1 MATTEARAR
10 KGPYPMPYPAPDD
23 AVMDYKMFIGGEWV
37 ESVSGERFDVWSP
50 GDGSLIGSVPKGV
63 EADVHRAI
71 EAATKAQKEM
81 AKLSIPARAKL
92 LFKASEI
99 AYRRLEHDAH
109 VLCRECGKTITEAR
123 DEIDH
128 YSAPHFIE
136 AAEGI
141 KRYRGR
147 INPSIQE
154 DTLNKRIL
162 VIRQPMGV
170 IGIISPW
177 NWPHDIPNIAATHAL
192 AAGNAVILKPAST
205 TPYSALMLAEVFEEA
220 GFPAGAVN
228 VVTGPGGVVG
238 EELVSNPGTH
248 AIHFTGETV
257 TGEHLTR
264 IAGIKRLMLELGGNG
279 PLVVMDDAN
288 IEEAVEATITGCFY
302 LAGQVCTASERI
314 LVHEAVHDEFVEKLV
329 ERAKQVKVGNPL
341 DEDTDMGPL
350 NNPGNRA
357 KVQSHFDDA
366 RERGGTFLMGG
377 NIEGMYAD
385 VTIVDGVT
393 SDFLMARDET
403 FGPVAPIMTFKD
415 IDECLRIA
423 NETPYGL
430 QGAAFTSSLRT
441 AFLLGEGIECG
452 TVLINETNNCWDQL
466 SPFGGVKKSGLGRE
480 LSDWCFDELTEIKQ
494 LNIDIS
500 KVK

>member
-1 MATTEARAR
+1 MATEATRAA
-10 KGPYPMPYPAPDD
+10 GPYPTPYPAPADPP
-23 AVMDYKMFIGGEWV
+23 MDYKMYIGGEWV
-37 ESVSGERFDVWSP
+37 ESESGERMDVWSP
-50 GDGSLIGSVPKGV
+50 GDGSLIGSVPKGTA
-63 EADVHRAI
+63 ADVQKAN
-71 EAATKAQKEM
+71 AAAKKAEKEM
-81 AKLSIPARAKL
+81 ASLSVPARAKL
-92 LFKASEI
+92 LTRAGEI
-99 AYRRLEHDAH
+99 AFRRLEHDAR
-109 VLCRECGKTITEAR
+109 VLCRECGKTITEAIS
-123 DEIDH
+123 EIED
-128 YSAPHFIE
+128 YSAPHFVE

-177 NWPHDIPNIAATHAL
+177 NWPHDIPNIAATHGL
-192 AAGNAVILKPAST
+192 AAADAIVLKPAST
-205 TPYSALMLAEVFEEA
+205 TPYSALMLAEIYEEA
-220 GFPAGAVN
+220 GFPKGAIN
-228 VVTGPGGVVG
+228 VVTGPGAVVG
-238 EELVSNPGTH
+238 EELVSNPGTA
-248 AIHFTGETV
+248 AIHFTGETA
-257 TGEHLTR
+257 TGERLTQ
-264 IAGIKRLMLELGGNG
+264 IAGVKRLMLELGGNG
-279 PLVVMDDAN
+279 PLVVWEDAN
-288 IEEAVEATITGCFY
+288 LDEAVEATITGCFY

-329 ERAKQVKVGNPL
+329 ARASRVKVGNPL
-341 DEDTDMGPL
+341 DPGTDMGPL
-350 NNPGNRA
+350 NNLGNVA
-357 KVQSHFDDA
+357 KVQAHFDDA
-366 RERGGTFLMGG
+366 KERGGRFLLGG
-377 NIEGMYAD
+377 NIDGMYAE
-385 VTIVDGVT
+385 VTVVDGVT

-403 FGPVAPIMTFKD
+403 FGPVAPVMTFKD
-415 IDECLRIA
+415 MDECLRIA

-466 SPFGGVKKSGLGRE
+466 SPFGGIKKSGLGRE

>member
-1 MATTEARAR
+1 MATVEPTT
-10 KGPYPMPYPAPDD
+10 GPYPTPYAAPED
-23 AVMDYKMFIGGEWV
+23 APMEYKMYIGGEWV
-37 ESVSGERFDVWSP
+37 ESESGERFDVWSP
-50 GDGSLIGSVPKGV
+50 GDGSRIGSVPKGTA
-63 EADVHRAI
+63 ADVQRAI
-71 EAATKAQKEM
+71 EAAKKAQKEM
-81 AKLSIPARAKL
+81 AALSIPARAKL

-99 AYRRLEHDAH
+99 AYRRLEHDACI
-109 VLCRECGKTITEAR
+109 LCRECGKTITEAR
-123 DEIDH
+123 SEIED

-162 VIRQPMGV
+162 VIRQPAGV

-177 NWPHDIPNIAATHAL
+177 NWPHDIPNIALSHAL
-192 AAGNAVILKPAST
+192 AAGDAVVMKPAST
-205 TPYSALMLAEVFEEA
+205 TPFSVLMLAEIIEEA
-220 GFPAGAVN
+220 GFPKGAVN
-228 VVTGPGGVVG
+228 VVTGPGPVVG
-238 EELVSNPGTH
+238 EELVSNPGTA
-248 AIHFTGETV
+248 AIQFTGETA
-257 TGEHLTR
+257 TGERLTQ
-264 IAGIKRLMLELGGNG
+264 IAGVKRLMLELGGNG
-279 PLVVMDDAN
+279 PLVVWDDAN

-329 ERAKQVKVGNPL
+329 ARAKKVKVGNPL

-350 NNPGNRA
+350 NNPSNVA
-357 KVQSHFDDA
+357 KVKAHFDDA
-366 RERGGTFLMGG
+366 KERGGKFLMGG
-377 NIEGMYAD
+377 NIEGMYAE
-385 VTIVDGVT
+385 VTVVDGVT

-415 IDECLRIA
+415 MDECLCIA

-466 SPFGGVKKSGLGRE
+466 SPFGGIKKSGLGRE
-480 LSDWCFDELTEIKQ
+480 LSDWCFDELTEVKQ
-494 LNIDIS
+494 LNIDIT

>member
-1 MATTEARAR
+1 MATTEAGVRQ
-10 KGPYPMPYPAPDD
+10 GPYPTPYPAPDD

-63 EADVHRAI
+63 EADVHKAI
-71 EAATKAQKEM
+71 EAAKKAQKEM
-81 AKLSIPARAKL
+81 AKLSIPARSKL
-92 LFKASEI
+92 LFKASEV
-99 AYRRLEHDAH
+99 AYRRLEHDAR

-162 VIRQPMGV
+162 VIHQPMGV
-170 IGIISPW
+170 IGVISPW
-177 NWPHDIPNIAATHAL
+177 NWPHDIPNIAVTHAL

-205 TPYSALMLAEVFEEA
+205 TPYSALMLAEVYEEA
-220 GFPAGAVN
+220 GFPKGSVN

-238 EELVSNPGTH
+238 EELVSDPGTN
-248 AIHFTGETV
+248 AIHFTGETA

-288 IEEAVEATITGCFY
+288 LDEAVEATITGCFY

-314 LVHEAVHDEFVEKLV
+314 LVHEAIHDEFVEKLV
-329 ERAKQVKVGNPL
+329 ARAKQVKVGNPL
-341 DEDTDMGPL
+341 DDDTDMGPL
-350 NNPGNRA
+350 NNPGNIA
-357 KVQSHFDDA
+357 KVQAHYDDA

-377 NIEGMYAD
+377 NIEGMYSD
-385 VTIVDGVT
+385 VTVVDGVT

-480 LSDWCFDELTEIKQ
+480 LSDWCFDELTETKQ

>member
-1 MATTEARAR
+1 MATTESRAAV
-10 KGPYPMPYPAPDD
+10 GPYPTPYPAPKDTP
-23 AVMDYKMFIGGEWV
+23 MEYKMYVGGEWV
-37 ESVSGERFDVWSP
+37 ESESGERFDVWSP
-50 GDGSLIGSVPKGV
+50 GDGSRIGSVPKGTA
-63 EADVHRAI
+63 EDVKRAI
-71 EAATKAQKEM
+71 AAARKGHEAM
-81 AKLSIPARAKL
+81 AKLSIPARAKML
-92 LFKASEI
+92 HKAYEI
-99 AYRRLEHDAH
+99 ANRRLEHDAR
-109 VLCRECGKTITEAR
+109 VLCRECGKTINEAR
-123 DEIDH
+123 SEISD
-128 YSAPHFIE
+128 YSAPHFME

-141 KRYRGR
+141 KRYRGK
-147 INPSIQE
+147 INPSVQE

-162 VIRQPMGV
+162 VTRRPMGV
-170 IGIISPW
+170 VGVISPW
-177 NWPHDIPNIAATHAL
+177 NWPHDIPNIAVTHAL
-192 AAGNAVILKPAST
+192 AAGNGVIVKPAST
-205 TPYSALMLAEVFEEA
+205 TPYSALMLAEICEEA

-228 VVTGPGGVVG
+228 VVTGPGRTVG
-238 EELVSNPGTH
+238 EELVSNPGTN

-257 TGEHLTR
+257 TGDRLTR

-279 PLVVMDDAN
+279 PLVVMDDGN

-314 LVHEAVHDEFVEKLV
+314 LVHQAIHDEFVEKLV
-329 ERAKQVKVGNPL
+329 ARAKKVKVGNPL
-341 DEDTDMGPL
+341 EEDTDMGPL
-350 NNPGNRA
+350 NNLGNVA
-357 KVQSHFDDA
+357 KVRTHYDDA
-366 RERGGTFLMGG
+366 RAHGGRFLMGG
-377 NIEGMYAD
+377 TIDGLYSD

-430 QGAAFTSSLRT
+430 QGAAFTSNLRT

-466 SPFGGVKKSGLGRE
+466 SPFGGCKQSGLGRE
-480 LSDWCFDELTEIKQ
+480 LSDWCFDEVTEIKQ
-494 LNIDIS
+494 INIDIS

>member
-1 MATTEARAR
+1 MATVESQA
-10 KGPYPMPYPAPDD
+10 GPYPTPYAAPADPP
-23 AVMDYKMFIGGEWV
+23 MDCRMYIGGEWV
-37 ESVSGERFDVWSP
+37 ESESGERFDVWSP
-50 GDGSLIGSVPKGV
+50 GDGSRIGSVPKGTA
-63 EADVHRAI
+63 ADVQKAI
-71 EAATKAQKEM
+71 AAAKKAQKEM
-81 AKLSIPARAKL
+81 ASLSIPARAKL

-99 AYRRLEHDAH
+99 AYRRLDHDAR
-109 VLCRECGKTITEAR
+109 VLCRECGKTITEAV
-123 DEIDH
+123 DEIEH

-141 KRYRGR
+141 KRYRGKV
-147 INPSIQE
+147 NPSIQE

-177 NWPHDIPNIAATHAL
+177 NWPHDIPNIAATHGL
-192 AAGNAVILKPAST
+192 AAGNSIVLKPAST
-205 TPYSALMLAEVFEEA
+205 TPFSALMLAEIYEEA
-220 GFPAGAVN
+220 GFPKGAVN
-228 VVTGPGGVVG
+228 VVTGPGAVVG
-238 EELVSNPGTH
+238 EELVSNPGTA

-257 TGEHLTR
+257 TGERLTQ
-264 IAGIKRLMLELGGNG
+264 IAGVKRLMLELGGNG

-288 IEEAVEATITGCFY
+288 IDEAVEATITGCFY

-329 ERAKQVKVGNPL
+329 ARARKVRVGNPL
-341 DEDTDMGPL
+341 DPDTDMGPL
-350 NNPGNRA
+350 NNAGNLA
-357 KVQSHFDDA
+357 KVKAHLDDA
-366 RERGGTFLMGG
+366 RERGGEFLLGG
-377 NIEGMYAD
+377 DIDGMYAD
-385 VTIVDGVT
+385 VTVVDGVT

-415 IDECLRIA
+415 LDECLRIA

-466 SPFGGVKKSGLGRE
+466 SPFGGIKKSGLGRE

>member
-1 MATTEARAR
+1 MSTTEVRATS
-10 KGPYPMPYPAPDD
+10 PYPTPYPAPAD
-23 AVMDYKMFIGGEWV
+23 APMDYKMFIGGEWV
-37 ESVSGERFDVWSP
+37 ESESGERFDVYSP
-50 GDGSLIGSVPKGV
+50 GDGSLIGSVPKGTVKDAQRAV
-63 EADVHRAI
+63 EAAK
-71 EAATKAQKEM
+71 KAQKQM

-92 LFKASEI
+92 MEKASAI
-99 AYRRLEHDAH
+99 ATRRLEHDAR
-109 VLCRECGKTITEAR
+109 VLCRECGKTITEALSELG
-123 DEIDH
+123 DYCNPH
-128 YSAPHFIE
+128 YIE
-136 AAEGI
+136 AGEGI

-162 VIRQPMGV
+162 VMHQPMGV
-170 IGIISPW
+170 IGVISPW
-177 NWPHDIPNIAATHAL
+177 NWPADIPNIAITHAL
-192 AAGNAVILKPAST
+192 AAGNAVVIKPAST
-205 TPYSALMLAEVFEEA
+205 TPYSALMLAEIYEEA
-220 GFPAGAVN
+220 GFPKGSVN
-228 VVTGPGGVVG
+228 VVTGPGSTVG
-238 EELVSNPGTH
+238 EEIVRNPGTN

-257 TGEHLTR
+257 TGKRLTEV
-264 IAGIKRLMLELGGNG
+264 AGIKRLMLELGGNG

-288 IEEAVEATITGCFY
+288 LDEAVEATIVGCFY

-314 LVHEAVHDEFVEKLV
+314 LVHEAVHDEFVAKLV
-329 ERAKQVKVGNPL
+329 ARAKKVKVGNPL

-350 NNPGNRA
+350 NNLSNVA
-357 KVQSHFDDA
+357 KVQSHYDDA
-366 RERGGTFLMGG
+366 REHGGKFLMGG
-377 NIEGMYAD
+377 NIEGMYSD

-466 SPFGGVKKSGLGRE
+466 SPFGGVCAARSPVPAQQSSRRFGRG
-480 LSDWCFDELTEIKQ
+480 S
-494 LNIDIS
+494 
-500 KVK
+500 

>member
-1 MATTEARAR
+1 MATTEVRAR
-10 KGPYPMPYPAPDD
+10 GPYPTPYPAPADPP
-23 AVMDYKMFIGGEWV
+23 MDYKMFVGGEWV
-37 ESVSGERFDVWSP
+37 ESESGERFDVYSP
-50 GDGSLIGSVPKGV
+50 GDGSLIGSVPKGT
-63 EADVHRAI
+63 ARDVQSAI
-71 EAATKAQKEM
+71 AVARKAQKEM

-99 AYRRLEHDAH
+99 AYRRLEHDAR

-123 DEIDH
+123 DEIEH

-192 AAGNAVILKPAST
+192 AAGNAVIFKPAST
-205 TPYSALMLAEVFEEA
+205 TPYSALMLAEIFEEA

-238 EELVSNPGTH
+238 EELVSNPGTN

-288 IEEAVEATITGCFY
+288 LDEAVEATITGCFY

-314 LVHEAVHDEFVEKLV
+314 LVHEAIHDEFVDKLV
-329 ERAKQVKVGNPL
+329 KRAGQVKVGNPL
-341 DEDTDMGPL
+341 DGDTDMGPL
-350 NNPGNRA
+350 NNLQNVA
-357 KVQSHFDDA
+357 KVQSHYDDA
-366 RERGGTFLMGG
+366 RERGGSFLMGG
-377 NIEGMYAD
+377 TIDGMYSD

-430 QGAAFTSSLRT
+430 QGAAFTSNLRT

>member
-1 MATTEARAR
+1 MATVEPTTT
-10 KGPYPMPYPAPDD
+10 GPYPTPYPAPADPP
-23 AVMDYKMFIGGEWV
+23 MEYKMFIGGEWV
-37 ESVSGERFDVWSP
+37 ESESGERFDVWSP
-50 GDGSLIGSVPKGV
+50 GDGSRIGSVPKGTA
-63 EADVHRAI
+63 ADVQRAI
-71 EAATKAQKEM
+71 AAAKKGQAAM
-81 AKLSIPARAKL
+81 AALSIPARSKL

-99 AYRRLEHDAH
+99 AFRRLEHDAR

-123 DEIDH
+123 SEIED

-147 INPSIQE
+147 VNPSIQE

-177 NWPHDIPNIAATHAL
+177 NWPHDIPNIAATHGL
-192 AAGNAVILKPAST
+192 AAGDSIVMKPAST
-205 TPYSALMLAEVFEEA
+205 TPFSALMLAEIYEEA
-220 GFPAGAVN
+220 GFPQGRRQRRDRPRRGRRRGARQQSRD
-228 VVTGPGGVVG
+228 GGD
-238 EELVSNPGTH
+238 
-248 AIHFTGETV
+248 
-257 TGEHLTR
+257 
-264 IAGIKRLMLELGGNG
+264 
-279 PLVVMDDAN
+279 PLHRRDRAPASGSRRSPASSGSCSSSAATDRSSSWDDAN

-329 ERAKQVKVGNPL
+329 ARAKKVKVGNPL
-341 DEDTDMGPL
+341 DPDTDMGPL
-350 NNPGNRA
+350 NNPSNVA
-357 KVQSHFDDA
+357 KVKAHFDDA
-366 RERGGTFLMGG
+366 KERGGKFLLGG
-377 NIEGMYAD
+377 NIDGMYAD
-385 VTIVDGVT
+385 VTVVDGVT

-415 IDECLRIA
+415 MDECLRIA

>member
-1 MATTEARAR
+1 
-10 KGPYPMPYPAPDD
+10 MPR
-23 AVMDYKMFIGGEWV
+23 GTQ
-37 ESVSGERFDVWSP
+37 
-50 GDGSLIGSVPKGV
+50 
-63 EADVHRAI
+63 ADVQNAI
-71 EAATKAQKEM
+71 EAAKKAQKEM
-81 AKLSIPARAKL
+81 ASLSIPARAKL

-99 AYRRLEHDAH
+99 AYRRLEQDAR
-109 VLCRECGKTITEAR
+109 VLCRECGKTITEAL

-141 KRYRGR
+141 KRYRGT

-192 AAGNAVILKPAST
+192 AAGNAVVFKPAST
-205 TPYSALMLAEVFEEA
+205 TPFSALMLAEIFEEA
-220 GFPAGAVN
+220 GFPKGAVN

-238 EELVSNPGTH
+238 EELVSNPGTA

-257 TGEHLTR
+257 TGERLTQ
-264 IAGIKRLMLELGGNG
+264 IAGVKRLMLELGGNG

-329 ERAKQVKVGNPL
+329 ERARKVKMGNPL
-341 DEDTDMGPL
+341 DPQTDMGPL
-350 NNPGNRA
+350 NNLSNVA
-357 KVQSHFDDA
+357 KVKAHLDDA
-366 RERGGTFLMGG
+366 RERGGELPPRRQHRRH
-377 NIEGMYAD
+377 
-385 VTIVDGVT
+385 VRR
-393 SDFLMARDET
+393 RDR
-403 FGPVAPIMTFKD
+403 GRRGD
-415 IDECLRIA
+415 LR
-423 NETPYGL
+423 
-430 QGAAFTSSLRT
+430 
-441 AFLLGEGIECG
+441 
-452 TVLINETNNCWDQL
+452 
-466 SPFGGVKKSGLGRE
+466 
-480 LSDWCFDELTEIKQ
+480 LSDGARR
-494 LNIDIS
+494 DIRPRRPDHDLQRHRRMPS
-500 KVK
+500 DRE

>member
-1 MATTEARAR
+1 MATVEPQAVS
-10 KGPYPMPYPAPDD
+10 PYPTPYAAPAD
-23 AVMDYKMFIGGEWV
+23 APMEYKMYIGGEWV
-37 ESVSGERFDVWSP
+37 ESESGERFDVWSP
-50 GDGSLIGSVPKGV
+50 GDGSRIGSVPKGTV
-63 EADVHRAI
+63 ADVQRAI
-71 EAATKAQKEM
+71 EAAKKAQKEM
-81 AKLSIPARAKL
+81 AALSIPARAKL

-99 AYRRLEHDAH
+99 AYRRLEHDAR
-109 VLCRECGKTITEAR
+109 VLCRECGKTIVEAR
-123 DEIDH
+123 SEIED

-162 VIRQPMGV
+162 VMHQPMGV

-177 NWPHDIPNIAATHAL
+177 NWPHDIPNIALTHAL
-192 AAGNAVILKPAST
+192 AAGDAVVMKPAST
-205 TPYSALMLAEVFEEA
+205 TPFSALMLAEIVEEA
-220 GFPAGAVN
+220 GFPKGVVN
-228 VVTGPGGVVG
+228 IVTGPGPVVG
-238 EELVSNPGTH
+238 EELVSNSGTA
-248 AIHFTGETV
+248 AIHFTGETG
-257 TGEHLTR
+257 TGERLTQ
-264 IAGIKRLMLELGGNG
+264 IAGVKRLMLELGGNG
-279 PLVVMDDAN
+279 PLVVWDDAN
-288 IEEAVEATITGCFY
+288 LDEAVEATITGCFY

-314 LVHEAVHDEFVEKLV
+314 LVHEAIHDEFVEKLV
-329 ERAKQVKVGNPL
+329 ARAKKVKVGNPL

-350 NNPGNRA
+350 NNPSNVA
-357 KVQSHFDDA
+357 KVKSHFDDA
-366 RERGGTFLMGG
+366 RERGGKFLMGG

-385 VTIVDGVT
+385 VTVVDGVT

-415 IDECLRIA
+415 MDECLRIA

-430 QGAAFTSSLRT
+430 QGAAFTSNLRT

-480 LSDWCFDELTEIKQ
+480 LSDWCFDELTETKQ